1 MTERGMVRHRLI
13 GARDLHA
20 VLTGMFGPVHRKIGR
35 MHQFGDITR
44 YRRRDEEG
52 AHATGHRILPLR
64 EQARQPQ
71 VNAER
76 EALSFG
82 YGRHVQ
88 KETELI
94 AAEPSYQILAAHDRG
109 QAVGEGAQHGVAGTV
124 SVCAVDRLEIVQ
136 VQNDEQEGGVAATGR
151 ASILLPARQ

>member
-1 MTERGMVRHRLI
+1 MVRHRLI

-35 MHQFGDITR
+35 MHQFAEIAGYHR
-44 YRRRDEEG
+44 WDEEG
-52 AHATGHRILPLR
+52 AHAAGQRILPLR
-64 EQARQPQ
+64 KQARQPR

-94 AAEPSYQILAAHDRG
+94 AAQPPHKILAAHDRG
-109 QAVGEGAQHGVAGTV
+109 QAVGEGAQYGVAGAV
-124 SVCAVDRLEIVQ
+124 SVCAVDRFEIVQ
-136 VQNDEQEGGVAATGR
+136 VQNDEQEGGVAATCRLDPLAG
-151 ASILLPARQ
+151 AAIKS